1 MKIGG
6 KDVKKTQLKGI
17 LTAVLLI
24 GTLTMESMSVSAAAV
39 QTVVGSDTQLMS
51 QIGVPFTDVTEDD
64 AKAFERSLGFKLS
77 ETAGQN
83 DQIEN
88 QAETLAELAAK
99 KAKAMTGLYGATSI
113 QYAVMQKGELLL
125 SDAYGTDNAAK
136 KTSVTA
142 DSVYGIDSISKMYVT
157 AAVQQLCEAGKLN
170 LDRPV
175 VDYIPEF
182 TMKDERY
189 KNITVRMLLNHS
201 SGLMGGNLN
210 NAMLFADPDTS
221 YHDMLLQKLA
231 GETLKAD
238 PGAYSVYCNDGFELA
253 ELVVEHVTGQSFS
266 DYLQAHIFTPLG
278 LTHTCT
284 AVQMSADKSAA
295 GVYTKKGGMQLPTEY
310 VTAIGAGGV
319 YSNAEDLCRFGMNFT
334 DHSGRLLSQ
343 KSVQETF
350 VPEGRKGQWCE
361 EDTGLID
368 FGLGWDTV
376 ALYPFADCG
385 IQAVEKGGDTMY
397 YHSMLLVFPEQDLAV
412 AVLSSGGA
420 STYNGAF
427 GQYLAEL
434 VLRGQ
439 QVSGVEK
446 LADVPTAYKADQ
458 QTVPDAYEQYAG
470 YYVSLMGTYRIK
482 MQAKGMQVVN
492 LNRPNTKMTFIY
504 SGNGQFIYPDG
515 SQMLTFLEQ
524 NGNTYLMSGTYG
536 KLPGISAM
544 YSYAYTAQ
552 KVVPQQLKKSVRRAW
567 KQRDGKIYFNLTEKC
582 SSARYV
588 QGGVMLGFDLST
600 GCEGYVYYDR
610 IVDANTAE
618 QFTDMPMNGSRSAT
632 DFVFEKDSKGIE
644 YMHYA
649 GSTMISEDGLKKLPA
664 KKSYTVQISRKN
676 GYAKWFRIGTKT
688 AGRKL
693 RISLQGNAGTMVAVY
708 DSNGACQYDS
718 YVNSK
723 RTVTLPEDGYVV
735 FVGEPGATIKVAM
748 R

>member
-1 MKIGG
+1 M
-6 KDVKKTQLKGI
+6 KKTQLKGI
-17 LTAVLLI
+17 LATVLLI
-24 GTLTMESMSVSAAAV
+24 GALTMESMSVPAATV
-39 QTVVGSDTQLMS
+39 QTVTGCDTQRMS
-51 QIGVPFTDVTEDD
+51 QIGAPITDVTEDE
-64 AKAFERSLGFKLS
+64 AKAFERSLGFELS
-77 ETAGQN
+77 EAAGQTE
-83 DQIEN
+83 QTES
-88 QAETLAELAAK
+88 LAELAAK
-99 KAKAMTGLYGATSI
+99 KAKAMTGLYGETSI

-136 KTSVTA
+136 KTKVTT
-142 DSVYGIDSISKMYVT
+142 DSVYGIGSVSKMYVT
-157 AAVQQLCEAGKLN
+157 VAVQQLCEAGKVN

-189 KNITVRMLLNHS
+189 KDITVRMLLNHS

-210 NAMLFADPDTS
+210 NAMLFDDADTA
-221 YHDMLLQKLA
+221 YHDQFLQKLA

-266 DYLQAHIFTPLG
+266 DYLQAHIFTPLD
-278 LTHTCT
+278 LEHTYT
-284 AVQMSADKSAA
+284 TQQLGADDHAA
-295 GVYTKKGGMQLPTEY
+295 GIYTEKGGTQLPTEY
-310 VTAIGAGGV
+310 LDAIGAGGL
-319 YSNAEDLCRFGMNFT
+319 YANAEDLCRFGMSFT

-361 EDTGLID
+361 EASGLID

-397 YHSMLLVFPEQDLAV
+397 YHSMLLVFPNQDLTV

-427 GQYLAEL
+427 GQYLAEQ
-434 VLRGQ
+434 VLKEQ
-439 QVSGVEK
+439 QVSGAGK
-446 LADVPTAYKADQ
+446 LADVPRKYTIHK
-458 QTVPDAYEQYAG
+458 QTVPDVYQQYGG

-482 MQAKGMQVVN
+482 MQAKSMQVVN
-492 LNRPNTKMTFIY
+492 LNQPNTRMTFIY

-515 SQMLTFLEQ
+515 SQMITFLEQ

-536 KLPGISAM
+536 KLPGISMM

-552 KVVPQQLKKSVRRAW
+552 KVVPQQLKKSVKRAW
-567 KQRDGKIYFNLTEKC
+567 EQRDGKKYFMLTEKC
-582 SSARYV
+582 SSFRYV
-588 QGGVMLGFDLST
+588 QGGAVLEFDLST
-600 GCEGYVYYDR
+600 GCEGYVYYNR

-618 QFTDMPMNGSRSAT
+618 QFTDIPMNGSRSAT

-644 YMHYA
+644 YLHYA
-649 GSTMISEDGLKKLPA
+649 ESTLISEDGLKNLPA

-688 AGRKL
+688 AGKKL
-693 RISLQGNAGTMVAVY
+693 HIRLQEDAGTMVAVY
-708 DSNGACQYDS
+708 DSNGAYQYDS
-718 YVNSK
+718 YVSSK
-723 RTVTLPEDGYVV
+723 RTVRLPEDGYVV
-735 FVGEPGATIKVAM
+735 VVGDPGASVQMTIK
-748 R
+748 